1 MPSWEAPPSFA
12 EYVRDR
18 HRELLRFAYLLS
30 GDEQLAADL
39 VQDALERTGMAW
51 KRVQRTDE
59 PGVYV
64 RRIIVNQY
72 LNRRRALRRE
82 RLTDRVPE
90 VVHVDPEPA
99 DHGLWQAIRA
109 LPRQQRTVLVL
120 RYYDDLSEAQAAAV
134 LGCSVGTVKSNTS
147 RALQKLRDS
156 MRMEAAADGH

>member
-18 HRELLRFAYLLS
+18 HRELLRFAHLLS
-30 GDEQLAADL
+30 GDDQLAADL

-90 VVHVDPEPA
+90 VAHVDPEPV
-99 DHGLWQAIRA
+99 DHGLWRAIQA
-109 LPRQQRTVLVL
+109 LPKQQRTVLVL
-120 RYYDDLSEAQAAAV
+120 RYYDDLSEAQAATV